1 MAEGGTSRK
10 AGRFPPWLRRRLP
23 AAGRD
28 ATVRRVL
35 DDLAL
40 TTVCTSARCPN
51 QGECFARGTATFL
64 ILGDTCTRSCRFC
77 AIPSHPPA
85 PPRDDEPSAVAKAC
99 RRMGL
104 RHVVITSVTRDDLPD
119 GGAEHFARTIRAVR
133 EELPHAVIEVL
144 TPDFRGSDKAVRTVV
159 DAGPDVFNHNIE
171 TVPRLYADVRP
182 QADYRQSLNVL
193 DMAARFASEAGR
205 KLRTKSGL
213 MVGLGETP
221 DEVRQ
226 VMRDLRGVG
235 CDILTIGQYLAPSPD
250 HFPIARFVPPD
261 EFDAWKR
268 DAKAMGFASVAAG
281 PFVRSSYHA
290 DDVFDPCRP
299 EPVSKTVGDET

>member
-1 MAEGGTSRK
+1 MADERTSRK
-10 AGRFPPWLRRRLP
+10 GGRFPPWLRRRLP

-28 ATVRRVL
+28 GTVRRVL
-35 DDLAL
+35 DDLGL
-40 TTVCTSARCPN
+40 TTVCSGARCPN

-64 ILGDTCTRSCRFC
+64 ILGETCTRSCRFC
-77 AIPSHPPA
+77 AIPSRPPD
-85 PPRDDEPSAVAKAC
+85 PPRDDEPAAVAEAC
-99 RRMGL
+99 DRMGL
-104 RHVVITSVTRDDLPD
+104 RYVVITSVTRDDLPD

-133 EELPHAVIEVL
+133 EKLPDAAIEVL
-144 TPDFRGSDKAVRTVV
+144 TPDFRGAADAVRTVI

-171 TVPRLYADVRP
+171 TVPRLYAEVRP
-182 QADYRQSLNVL
+182 QADYRQSLDVL
-193 DMAARFASEAGR
+193 ALASRLASEAGR
-205 KLRTKSGL
+205 KIRTKSGL

-226 VMRDLRGVG
+226 VLRDLRDVD
-235 CDILTIGQYLAPSPD
+235 CDILTIGQYLAPSTD
-250 HFPIARFVPPD
+250 HFPIDRFVHPE

-268 DAKAMGFASVAAG
+268 DAEEMGFASVAAG

-299 EPVSKTVGDET
+299 DPATETPADKP